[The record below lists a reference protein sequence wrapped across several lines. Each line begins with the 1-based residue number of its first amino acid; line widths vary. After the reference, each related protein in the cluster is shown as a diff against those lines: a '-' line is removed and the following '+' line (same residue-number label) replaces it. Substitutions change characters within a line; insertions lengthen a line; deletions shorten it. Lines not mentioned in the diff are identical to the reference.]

1 MIIIFGL
8 GNPGRKFYKT
18 RHNVGFQVVDKF
30 KIENEFS
37 NWRGRKKDFK
47 ALISEGKINNKKI
60 ILAKPQTFMNSSGQS
75 VKLLIENCKLT
86 PKSPRSARTTGQEI
100 KNLFVVHDDLDIPLG
115 KIRIVKNRGSAGHKG
130 IQSIIDEL
138 GTQDFIRFRIGIDHG
153 TWNMEPRTRTS
164 SVRGK
169 HGTKREDFVL
179 EKFTKEEQ
187 KIIKEIK
194 KRACEALEL
203 TIKEGVEKAMSEY
216 NC

>member
-75 VKLLIENCKLT
+75 VKLLIENRKL
-86 PKSPRSARTTGQEI
+86 KIE
-100 KNLFVVHDDLDIPLG
+100 NLFVVHDDLDIPLG

-138 GTQDFIRFRIGIDHG
+138 GTQDFIRFRIGIDQG

-187 KIIKEIK
+187 KIIKEMK